1 MLSKTKEGKKK
12 VKGKERKDRKQ
23 DRKQEKGREQKE
35 RKKKTS
41 SSYRLTLFFSHI
53 PIRIQLFS

>member
-1 MLSKTKEGKKK
+1 MLNKTKEGKKK
-12 VKGKERKDRKQ
+12 VKGKERKDRKE
-23 DRKQEKGREQKE
+23 EKGREQKE

-41 SSYRLTLFFSHI
+41 SSYRLTLFFSHV